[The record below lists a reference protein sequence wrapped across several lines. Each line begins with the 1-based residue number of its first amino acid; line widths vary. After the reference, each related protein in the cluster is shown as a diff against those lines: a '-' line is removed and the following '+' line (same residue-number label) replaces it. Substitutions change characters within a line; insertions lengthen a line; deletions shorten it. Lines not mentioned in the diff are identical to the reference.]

1 MMIMTMV
8 MTFIIIMLLIRVA
21 PPISPY
27 SEHPFK
33 ARTDKLKAEKAFNPT
48 LVEVGIPT

>member
-1 MMIMTMV
+1 MMMIVTMV
-8 MTFIIIMLLIRVA
+8 MTLIIIMLLRVA

-33 ARTDKLKAEKAFNPT
+33 AGTKLSTLLWLRLAFQHGN
-48 LVEVGIPT
+48 IK

>member
-8 MTFIIIMLLIRVA
+8 MTLIIIMLLIRVA

-33 ARTDKLKAEKAFNPT
+33 AGTKLSTLLWLRLAFQHRN
-48 LVEVGIPT
+48 IK

>member
-1 MMIMTMV
+1 MMIVTMV
-8 MTFIIIMLLIRVA
+8 MTLIIIMLLRVA

-33 ARTDKLKAEKAFNPT
+33 ARTDKFKAESF
-48 LVEVGIPT
+48 